1 MNHKSGQ
8 WSPGSLAFSELV
20 VVVVVMVMLMVSQ
33 LVTSLQ
39 TSAKVSANVGEGAI
53 LPCTLDFPDGIAV
66 PYVVQWQKRDSP
78 IPIYIWYDGYPPHTA
93 DEFIGR
99 VTLADRASL
108 NFTNVKAADHGWYE
122 CRIFFLNR
130 PPETPDN
137 GTWVHLDVQTPP
149 HFKIKPPDVV
159 YVKAGESINLPCE
172 ANGTPSPAVSWF
184 KDRVPIEASPNVQ
197 LLRNE
202 LRISG
207 LRSSDMGD
215 YQCSAENR
223 EGVVSATTRLIV
235 AGPAV
240 ITGPPRNLTKLEG
253 DTTELLCV
261 TKALPSNV
269 TYRWL
274 RDANEVTP
282 DSRTSLKRDGSLVI
296 SPTASEDAGMYT
308 CEVTNGIG
316 SPDTASAF
324 VTVEF
329 PARVT
334 YSPTIQFLPLGQ
346 EGVVKCHVE
355 ASPPFQFIT
364 WTKDRRPFDPNT
376 LKEVEPLNNGS
387 LLFKRVS
394 HDHQGTYRCTPYN
407 VHGTAGSSA
416 NMDILVREAP
426 LLSTAKPT
434 GPAWSSHGDFT
445 RSTSTTAKT
454 SSVDGSDPLF
464 GNNSHPSAPRNVTVQ
479 RVAHGYAISWNA
491 PPATSLS
498 PGEQVSYYY
507 VEYKENPSDSWKVW
521 GPIKETSYL
530 ARGLKPGQT
539 YVIRVV
545 AYTTMG
551 IASPTQIYEFDIPS
565 LGTKN
570 SRDKAV
576 AAGVVGGIL
585 FFVAA
590 IVLSVCAVKICN
602 KRKRR
607 QAEKAYMMV
616 TCPIMDT
623 MTGKQ

>member
-1 MNHKSGQ
+1 MNHKSDQ
-8 WSPGSLAFSELV
+8 WSSRSLASTLLV
-20 VVVVVMVMLMVSQ
+20 VVMASQ

-39 TSAKVSANVGEGAI
+39 ASAKVSANVGEGAI

-108 NFTNVKAADHGWYE
+108 NFTTVKASDHGWYE
-122 CRIFFLNR
+122 CRIFLLNR
-130 PPETPDN
+130 PPETPEN

-149 HFKIKPPDVV
+149 HFKVKPPDVV

-184 KDRVPIEASPNVQ
+184 KDGVLIEPAANIQ

-207 LRSSDMGD
+207 LRSIDMGD

-223 EGVVSATTRLIV
+223 EGLVRATSRLIV

-240 ITGPPRNLTKLEG
+240 ITGPPRNITKLEG
-253 DTTELLCV
+253 ETTELPCI

-274 RDANEVTP
+274 RDGIEVTL
-282 DSRTSLKRDGSLVI
+282 DTRSTLKRDGSLVI
-296 SPTASEDAGMYT
+296 APIASEDAGMYT

-346 EGVVKCHVE
+346 QGVVKCHVE

-376 LKEVEPLNNGS
+376 LKDVEPLNNGS
-387 LLFKRVS
+387 LLFKQVN
-394 HDHQGTYRCTPYN
+394 HDHQGAYRCTPYN

-426 LLSTAKPT
+426 LLSTVKPT

-445 RSTSTTAKT
+445 RSTSSTTAT
-454 SSVDGSDPLF
+454 SLVDSL
-464 GNNSHPSAPRNVTVQ
+464 GNNSHPAAPRNVTVQ
-479 RVAHGYAISWNA
+479 RVAHGYAISWSA
-491 PPATSLS
+491 PMSTSLA

-507 VEYKENPSDSWKVW
+507 VEYKENPTDSWKLW
-521 GPIKETSYL
+521 GPTKETSYL
-530 ARGLKPGQT
+530 ARSLKPGQT

-545 AYTTMG
+545 AYTSMG
-551 IASPTQIYEFDIPS
+551 IGSPTQIYEFDIPGI
-565 LGTKN
+565 GTKN
-570 SRDKAV
+570 SRDKAI

-616 TCPIMDT
+616 TCPLMDT